1 MVCGAGYLGPAVNGL
16 HTFGATYELSAT
28 HLEVN
33 SDGHRENLA
42 RLDATDSR
50 LAAALGAPDLAQLSG
65 RAGLRCVTPDYLPLV
80 GPAPIEHLML
90 ETFAPLRRDARADI
104 PHPGSYWPGLFI
116 HGGHGSRGLSHAPLC
131 ATLLADLIEG
141 RPRPLARELVI
152 ALNPARFLIRALKR
166 GQR

>member
-1 MVCGAGYLGPAVNGL
+1 VLRGLFDAAVAAADPARCLPAWLPDPPSGRTMVVGAGK
-16 HTFGATYELSAT
+16 
-28 HLEVN
+28 
-33 SDGHRENLA
+33 
-42 RLDATDSR
+42 
-50 LAAALGAPDLAQLSG
+50 AAAAMARAVEDHWRGDPAQLSG

-104 PHPGSYWPGLFI
+104 PCPGSYWPGLFI

-141 RPRPLARELVI
+141 RPRPLAQELVI

-166 GQR
+166 GKR